1 MMMAKYRI
9 VKTDFWKNPVVS
21 EEMTPEDKYFFLYL
35 LTNSHTTQIGIYRI
49 TKKEMAFDMGYSI
62 ETIHALMDRMI
73 NHHKIIRYNP
83 KTREIAIKNWG
94 KYNLQKGGKP
104 VIDCVVSELEEVED
118 TTLIEYVA
126 ENIDRNDIFT
136 IYESFYENN
145 SDWDE
150 GPVPVT
156 QSGWEREPMV
166 QHANTCS
173 DDTLTTRGTIRGQ
186 KEKEKQK
193 EKQQQKT
200 FYPNMDNET
209 KTGDIQEVVECWD
222 QNGFGLNNVNAKE
235 QLLAWLDDSSF
246 VNPKEVILKAMDIA
260 CGNNKRR
267 LNYVVG
273 ILKNWENES
282 LLTVDEIDLYF
293 EDKKK
298 REVVKTMK
306 TGRAIPSSY
315 QFDPT
320 AGEN

>member
-1 MMMAKYRI
+1 MMAKYRI

-136 IYESFYENN
+136 IYESFYENT

-150 GPVPVT
+150 EPVT
-156 QSGWEREPMV
+156 QSGWEKEPLI
-166 QHANTCS
+166 QYANKRS

-186 KEKEKQK
+186 KEKEKENK
-193 EKQQQKT
+193 KQQQVL
-200 FYPNMDNET
+200 YPNIECES
-209 KTGDIQEVVECWD
+209 KTEDIQEIVECWD

-246 VNPKEVILKAMDIA
+246 LNPKEVILKAMDIA

-306 TGRAIPSSY
+306 TGRAIPSTY

-320 AGEN
+320 AGED

>member
-136 IYESFYENN
+136 IYESFYENT

-150 GPVPVT
+150 EPVPVT
-156 QSGWEREPMV
+156 QSGWETEPLN
-166 QHANTCS
+166 QHENIRS
-173 DDTLTTRGTIRGQ
+173 DYALTTRGTIRGQ
-186 KEKEKQK
+186 KEKQK
-193 EKQQQKT
+193 EKENKKQQQAL
-200 FYPNMDNET
+200 YPNIDRES
-209 KTGDIQEVVECWD
+209 KTEDIQEIVECWD

-246 VNPKEVILKAMDIA
+246 LNPKEVILKAMDIA
-260 CGNNKRR
+260 CANNKRR

-273 ILKNWENES
+273 ILKNWDNES
-282 LLTVDEIDLYF
+282 LLTVNEIDLYN
-293 EDKKK
+293 EEKQKS
-298 REVVKTMK
+298 VKPIK

-320 AGEN
+320 AGED